1 MTVSNFFN
9 YPTTNHFRFGNK
21 FVYLYIICFLHIA
34 FQIFYLLKV
43 KIRIVHLNIIY
54 LKRHKEAHWLIFIF
68 QAGIPY
74 NSSNSCQQANRCN
87 TNNANVQLPTSNN
100 VQGVNVLPIPIT
112 VPVPIVSTELFS
124 HSLQVNS
131 SSGSTH
137 GNVGAIIQTQQQQQ
151 QQQQGPPQQ
160 EGSNSDLV
168 PFQICPQQAEMM
180 YSNMETSSNQQQR
193 SSQN

>member
-1 MTVSNFFN
+1 MLN
-9 YPTTNHFRFGNK
+9 
-21 FVYLYIICFLHIA
+21 
-34 FQIFYLLKV
+34 V
-43 KIRIVHLNIIY
+43 KIRVVYLNTICIRGIRKLIDCY
-54 LKRHKEAHWLIFIF
+54 LYF

-74 NSSNSCQQANRCN
+74 NPSNPCQQANRCN
-87 TNNANVQLPTSNN
+87 TNNTNVQLPTSNS

-112 VPVPIVSTELFS
+112 VPVPIVPTELFS
-124 HSLQVNS
+124 HSLQVNPS
-131 SSGSTH
+131 PGSTH
-137 GNVGAIIQTQQQQQ
+137 GNVGAIIQTQQQPQHSQLQHQQQQQ

-168 PFQICPQQAEMM
+168 PFQICPQQAEIM